1 MIPIHQLLN
10 SLFYLFCF
18 CLLMSC
24 DGEDSE
30 SCASVLSEICDG
42 KTQGDYC
49 TFGYKWGEN
58 PSFGPAGVDMP
69 GPTSSGGCIFVN
81 AVREPTMINV
91 EGLGKLLT
99 SSPYEKATCFR
110 EQLNNAMAAWN
121 RVADV
126 KLILGGLDG
135 REDMINIYAADI
147 NSQNLGFG
155 NQFSD
160 ALCGPFA
167 GTIVLNDQPAASCF
181 ELFIIL
187 LHELGHALGLGHING
202 PTIMQAGSGK
212 FDFQT
217 LQEGDIKGIVS
228 LYGEAK

>member
-1 MIPIHQLLN
+1 MRH
-10 SLFYLFCF
+10 SLYFTCFLFGM
-18 CLLMSC
+18 LSSMSC
-24 DGEDSE
+24 DSDDPDT
-30 SCASVLSEICDG
+30 CAGVLSDICDG
-42 KTQGDYC
+42 ETEGDFC

-58 PSFGPAGVDMP
+58 PSFSSAGVDVP
-69 GPTSSGGCIFVN
+69 GPASNGGCIFVN

-91 EGLGKLLT
+91 AGFGELLT
-99 SSPYEKATCFR
+99 SSPYEKATCFQ
-110 EQLNNAMAAWN
+110 EALGNAMAAWN
-121 RVADV
+121 RVADI
-126 KLILGGLDG
+126 KLIMGGLDG
-135 REDMINIYAADI
+135 NEDQINIYAADI

-167 GTIVLNDQPAASCF
+167 ETIVLNDQPASSCF

-187 LHELGHALGLGHING
+187 LHELGHTLGLGHING

-212 FDFQT
+212 FDFQE